1 MLQNFVLEPDVD
13 LENQYYN
20 SKSLKETGPQV
31 GLYFF
36 KGGYGEDH
44 SYFYSYTQTR
54 SVEDDLIDDT
64 STNKILPLM
73 SNKSKKIRKFCFI
86 FPLKYL
92 LITLYL
98 ILIELYLINH
108 HARLM
113 VGCWSVIIS

>member
-1 MLQNFVLEPDVD
+1 MVYIF
-13 LENQYYN
+13 
-20 SKSLKETGPQV
+20 SKE
-31 GLYFF
+31 
-36 KGGYGEDH
+36 GYGEDH

-113 VGCWSVIIS
+113 VGCWSVIISGSYPSIAPIDFFLSGCP